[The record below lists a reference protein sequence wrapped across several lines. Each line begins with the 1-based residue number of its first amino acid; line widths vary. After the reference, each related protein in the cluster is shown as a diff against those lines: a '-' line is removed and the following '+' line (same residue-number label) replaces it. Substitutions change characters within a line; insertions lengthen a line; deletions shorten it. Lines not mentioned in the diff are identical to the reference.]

1 MKKML
6 VAMIAMMA
14 AGQAQAVLTF
24 DLSITNDEFPY
35 TLKGTPTLDQLGSSD
50 ENSLNFYFANC
61 CTQWDD
67 YVRIGNTS
75 GVLGS

>member
-1 MKKML
+1 MKKIL

-24 DLSITNDEFPY
+24 DLSITNDEFSY

-50 ENSLNFYFANC
+50 ENSLNFYFSTVAHRG
-61 CTQWDD
+61 TPMSLQW
-67 YVRIGNTS
+67 I
-75 GVLGS
+75 